1 MTPLFGFSKRGVFVF
16 ETGREEQMKSFV
28 LLAAMLGGFGFLI
41 YQFSFWSV
49 VGVVYLAA
57 IALVVLI
64 GFASRRSD
72 KSLKQA
78 QAVELQNL

>member
-1 MTPLFGFSKRGVFVF
+1 
-16 ETGREEQMKSFV
+16 MKSFV